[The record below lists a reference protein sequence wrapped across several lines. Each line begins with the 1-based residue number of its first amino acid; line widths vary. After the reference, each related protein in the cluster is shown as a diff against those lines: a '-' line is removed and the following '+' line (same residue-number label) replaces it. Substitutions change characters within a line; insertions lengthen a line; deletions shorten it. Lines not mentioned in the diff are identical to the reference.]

1 MERIS
6 SARLN
11 YYIHNGQMSNLLT
24 GKKGAKLNIPNGDE
38 LNLEP
43 QDYVGVIK
51 ELYNLYNNG
60 NRNISIEFENSLM
73 KLSKGDLIDL
83 YSAIKLIIIQINYE
97 LRKKSPFE
105 LTRKVEIL
113 NNIKSNLLN
122 YKNEL
127 EEKKWEGIYFEN
139 GIFGAVQQ
147 QNEWLK
153 RNDLPEI
160 IDHKIL

>member
-24 GKKGAKLNIPNGDE
+24 GKNDTKLNIPNGDE

-60 NRNISIEFENSLM
+60 NRNVSIEFENSLI

-83 YSAIKLIIIQINYE
+83 YSTIKLIIIQINYE
-97 LRKKSPFE
+97 LRKKAPFE
-105 LTRKVEIL
+105 LNRKVEIL
-113 NNIKSNLLN
+113 NNIKGNLLN
-122 YKNEL
+122 YKKEL
-127 EEKKWEGIYFEN
+127 EERKWEGIYFEN
-139 GIFGAVQQ
+139 GILGAVQQ

-153 RNDLPEI
+153 RNNLPEI
-160 IDHKIL
+160 IEQKSL